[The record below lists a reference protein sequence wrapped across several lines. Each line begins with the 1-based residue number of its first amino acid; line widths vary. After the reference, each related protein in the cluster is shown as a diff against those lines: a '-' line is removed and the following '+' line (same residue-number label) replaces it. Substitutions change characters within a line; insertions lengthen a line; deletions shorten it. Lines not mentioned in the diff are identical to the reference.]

1 MSLGPPFDQSGLR
14 LQQAVGAG
22 VVVLLGAAVA
32 WVLLMS
38 GRTVGRGVLIHVEM
52 KTPGLLRVGGKVR
65 LAGREIG
72 EVRGM
77 VGTKNRR
84 VDLEAFVLRAFAA
97 DVRKN
102 SQLFVNTPSV
112 LGEAFLEVGP
122 PSGPPG
128 APVEDGDRLR
138 GIDPPEID
146 DLLAHS
152 EANLRLI
159 LALLRENKPEMEEL
173 LTAGDDLLATLSG
186 LPADG
191 GQLRRI
197 RDQLVAALD
206 SATALVHVARQTQ
219 AVDRVKAIARDLSAI
234 AGEAGPELRRLGAR
248 LDAALER
255 LDQLA
260 AIFSPERRAQ
270 LRQALA
276 GFRRAVTVGERL
288 MKDANALARYVAEGR
303 GTVGAFFADRE
314 LFDDLHET
322 HRILKSQPLRFLLKQ
337 QQEERPRKK

>member
-1 MSLGPPFDQSGLR
+1 MSLGPPFDASGLR
-14 LQQAVGAG
+14 LQQAVGAF
-22 VVVLLGAAVA
+22 VVVALGAAVA

-38 GRTVGRGVLIHVEM
+38 GRTVGRGLLVHVEM
-52 KTPGLLRVGGKVR
+52 KTPGLLRVGGKVK

-77 VGTKNRR
+77 VSTHDRR
-84 VDLEAFVLRAFAA
+84 VEIEAFVLSDAA
-97 DVRKN
+97 VHVRKN
-102 SQLFVNTPSV
+102 SLLFVNTPSV

-122 PSGPPG
+122 ARGEPGPPV
-128 APVEDGDRLR
+128 ADGDHLR
-138 GIDPPEID
+138 GIDPPQID

-197 RDQLVAALD
+197 RDQLTAALD
-206 SATALVHVARQTQ
+206 SGAALLHVARESN
-219 AVDRVKAIARDLSAI
+219 AVERTRAVARDLSAV
-234 AGEAGPELRRLGAR
+234 AGKAAPELRQLGAR
-248 LDAALER
+248 LDAAIAR
-255 LDQLA
+255 IDQLA
-260 AIFSPERRAQ
+260 AVFSPERRAQ
-270 LRQALA
+270 IGDALA
-276 GFRRAVTVGERL
+276 TFRHAVAIGERL
-288 MKDANALARYVAEGR
+288 MKEADALARYVAEGR
-303 GTVGAFFADRE
+303 GSVGAFLADRE

-337 QQEERPRKK
+337 QQYDKKR